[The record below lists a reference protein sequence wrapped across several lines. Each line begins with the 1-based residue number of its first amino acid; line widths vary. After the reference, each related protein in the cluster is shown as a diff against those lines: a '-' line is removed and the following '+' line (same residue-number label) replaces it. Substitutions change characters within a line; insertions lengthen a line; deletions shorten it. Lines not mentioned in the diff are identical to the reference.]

1 MLPSF
6 FPEYDENCYI
16 PENSSAR
23 FCWTEAD
30 VTQNHQR
37 RNASVPWPARPV
49 VINSESWF
57 KAWLKSCVVF
67 MIRNRWKL
75 FYNSNSER
83 KDGNPPLEYVCRQ
96 CVAPS
101 GCIWD
106 CPVVIIVLLRL
117 AFWREW
123 QYSLLTQFCWWT
135 FRARWIKGRRVRA
148 FLVWCLS
155 CTGTCHPQVHTH
167 VYPPSHTLKI
177 TPSIFEPNCLA
188 WPQGGALTLA
198 ELGTSVPSTGGAAEG
213 EGRARPLVSALRMV
227 MVEAVLMLWKQL
239 PRPVWVF
246 ARRQH
251 RRARV
256 SAGSFPQQ
264 TYCQQGAS
272 LGTDSR
278 CFFKYVE
285 LLSSFYLNLQSI

>member
-6 FPEYDENCYI
+6 FAEYDENCYI

-23 FCWTEAD
+23 FCWTETD

-37 RNASVPWPARPV
+37 RNVSVPWPARPV
-49 VINSESWF
+49 VINSKLCF

-83 KDGNPPLEYVCRQ
+83 KDRNPPLDYICCQ
-96 CVAPS
+96 WVAPS
-101 GCIWD
+101 DCIWD

-123 QYSLLTQFCWWT
+123 QYSLLTQFCCST
-135 FRARWIKGRRVRA
+135 FRARRIKGRRVRA
-148 FLVWCLS
+148 ILVWRLS

-177 TPSIFEPNCLA
+177 TPSIF
-188 WPQGGALTLA
+188 QT
-198 ELGTSVPSTGGAAEG
+198 ELSGMATGGRTNTRRIRNLRSFDGRSSWRWRARPASGVCSADGDG
-213 EGRARPLVSALRMV
+213 EGRLHA
-227 MVEAVLMLWKQL
+227 VEA
-239 PRPVWVF
+239 
-246 ARRQH
+246 AT
-251 RRARV
+251 AT
-256 SAGSFPQQ
+256 SGSFRPATAQ
-264 TYCQQGAS
+264 TGPCLVQR
-272 LGTDSR
+272 L
-278 CFFKYVE
+278 
-285 LLSSFYLNLQSI
+285 